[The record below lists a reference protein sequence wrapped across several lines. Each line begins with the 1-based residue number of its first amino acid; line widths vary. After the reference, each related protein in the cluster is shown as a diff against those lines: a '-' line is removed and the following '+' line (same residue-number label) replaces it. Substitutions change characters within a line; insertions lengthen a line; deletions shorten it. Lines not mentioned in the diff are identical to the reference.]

1 MNAKCSKILLIYLTG
16 GIIYF
21 YFEILVRGYSHI
33 SMFLLG
39 GLCFYL
45 VGTIGN
51 LVLIKKLDF
60 LKKLILIMSISGCI
74 ITFLELLTGLLVN
87 VYFDL
92 HVWDYSSM
100 KMNYMGQICMLYSV
114 LWALLG
120 LPCVYFYGLINK
132 FIIEE

>member
-60 LKKLILIMSISGCI
+60 FKKLILIMSISGCI